1 MEELLD
7 SKLKELDNHISSLD
21 LTVKTEL
28 ERRSI
33 LIEVL
38 HKVQEKLGY
47 IPIDAQKWVAEK
59 LRIPSSQVFGVV
71 TFYNFFSTK
80 PKGKY
85 PISVCLGTACYVGG
99 ANEILDEFKK
109 ILNIENEEVTD
120 DGLFSI
126 HPVRC
131 LGACGLAPVVK
142 IGEKVH
148 GRVKIQDVRKIIR
161 EYKSMEKNG

>member
-1 MEELLD
+1 MEELLE
-7 SKLKELDNHISSLD
+7 SKLKDVETYLDSID
-21 LTVKTEL
+21 LNDKTEE
-28 ERRSI
+28 ERRSL

-38 HKVQEKLGY
+38 HKVQENLGY
-47 IPIDAQKWVAEK
+47 IPNEVQKLVAQRLKVS
-59 LRIPSSQVFGVV
+59 SSQVYGVV
-71 TFYNFFSTK
+71 TFYNFFTTK

-99 ANEILDEFKK
+99 ANELLDEFKK
-109 ILNIENEEVTD
+109 ILNVEEEEVTE

-148 GRVKIQDVRKIIR
+148 GRLKRNDVRRIIR
-161 EYKSMEKNG
+161 DYRAKEKNS

>member
-1 MEELLD
+1 MDGLLE
-7 SKLKELDNHISSLD
+7 SKLKDVETYLNSLD
-21 LTVKTEL
+21 LTDKTEE
-28 ERRSI
+28 ERRSL

-38 HKVQEKLGY
+38 HKVQENIGY
-47 IPIDAQKWVAEK
+47 IPNEVQKLVAKK
-59 LRIPSSQVFGVV
+59 LEIPSSQVYGVV
-71 TFYNFFSTK
+71 TFYNLFTTK

-99 ANEILDEFKK
+99 SNELLDEFKK
-109 ILNIENEEVTD
+109 ILNVEEEEVTE

-148 GRVKIQDVRKIIR
+148 GRLKRNDVRRIIR
-161 EYKSMEKNG
+161 DYRAKEK

>member
-1 MEELLD
+1 MEELLE
-7 SKLKELDNHISSLD
+7 SKLKDVETYLNSID
-21 LTVKTEL
+21 LNDKTEE
-28 ERRSI
+28 ERRSL

-38 HKVQEKLGY
+38 HKVQENLGY
-47 IPIDAQKWVAEK
+47 IPNEVQKLVARK
-59 LRIPSSQVFGVV
+59 LEIPSSQVYGVV
-71 TFYNFFSTK
+71 TFYNFFTTK

-99 ANEILDEFKK
+99 ANELLDEFKK
-109 ILNIENEEVTD
+109 ILNVEEEEVTE

-148 GRVKIQDVRKIIR
+148 GRLKRNDVRKIIR
-161 EYKSMEKNG
+161 DYRSKEK

>member
-1 MEELLD
+1 MEELLE
-7 SKLKELDNHISSLD
+7 SKLKDLETYLDSID
-21 LTVKTEL
+21 LNDKTEE
-28 ERRSI
+28 ERRSL

-38 HKVQEKLGY
+38 HKVQENIGY
-47 IPIDAQKWVAEK
+47 IPNEVQKLVAKK
-59 LRIPSSQVFGVV
+59 LEIPSSQVYGVV
-71 TFYNFFSTK
+71 TFYNLFTTK

-99 ANEILDEFKK
+99 SNELLDEFKK
-109 ILNIENEEVTD
+109 ILNVEEEEVTE

-148 GRVKIQDVRKIIR
+148 GRLKRNDVRRIIR
-161 EYKSMEKNG
+161 DYRAKEK

>member
-1 MEELLD
+1 MEELLEI
-7 SKLKELDNHISSLD
+7 KLKDVETYLNSLD
-21 LTVKTEL
+21 LTDKTEE
-28 ERRSI
+28 ERRSL

-38 HKVQEKLGY
+38 HKVQENLGY
-47 IPIDAQKWVAEK
+47 IPNEVQKLVAKK
-59 LRIPSSQVFGVV
+59 LKIPSSQVYGVV

-109 ILNIENEEVTD
+109 ILNVEEEEVTE

-148 GRVKIQDVRKIIR
+148 GRLKANDVRRIIR
-161 EYKSMEKNG
+161 DYRAKEKNS

>member
-1 MEELLD
+1 MEELLESKFKDLEVYLD
-7 SKLKELDNHISSLD
+7 SIDLNNKNEEEKRSL
-21 LTVKTEL
+21 
-28 ERRSI
+28 

-47 IPIDAQKWVAEK
+47 IPNEAQKLVAEK
-59 LRIPSSQVFGVV
+59 LRIPSSQVYGVV

-85 PISVCLGTACYVGG
+85 PISICLGTACYVGG

-109 ILNIENEEVTD
+109 ILNIEEEEVTE

-148 GRVKIQDVRKIIR
+148 GRLKRNDVRKIIR
-161 EYKSMEKNG
+161 DYKAKEKNN

>member
-1 MEELLD
+1 MDGLLEN
-7 SKLKELDNHISSLD
+7 KLKDIETYLNSLD
-21 LTVKTEL
+21 LTNKTEE
-28 ERRSI
+28 ERRSF

-38 HKVQEKLGY
+38 HKVQENLGY
-47 IPIDAQKWVAEK
+47 IPNEVQKLVAKK
-59 LRIPSSQVFGVV
+59 LKIPSSQVYGVV

-109 ILNIENEEVTD
+109 ILNVEEEEVTE

-148 GRVKIQDVRKIIR
+148 GRLKRNDVRKIIR
-161 EYKSMEKNG
+161 EYRAKEKNS

>member
-1 MEELLD
+1 MEELLE
-7 SKLKELDNHISSLD
+7 SKLKD
-21 LTVKTEL
+21 VKTYLDSIDLNDKTEE
-28 ERRSI
+28 ERRSL

-38 HKVQEKLGY
+38 HKVQENLGY
-47 IPIDAQKWVAEK
+47 IPIEVQKLVARK
-59 LRIPSSQVFGVV
+59 LEIPSSQVYGVV
-71 TFYNFFSTK
+71 TFYNFFTTK

-99 ANEILDEFKK
+99 ANELLDEFKK
-109 ILNIENEEVTD
+109 ILNVEEEEVTE

-148 GRVKIQDVRKIIR
+148 GRLKRNDVRKIIR
-161 EYKSMEKNG
+161 DYRAKEK